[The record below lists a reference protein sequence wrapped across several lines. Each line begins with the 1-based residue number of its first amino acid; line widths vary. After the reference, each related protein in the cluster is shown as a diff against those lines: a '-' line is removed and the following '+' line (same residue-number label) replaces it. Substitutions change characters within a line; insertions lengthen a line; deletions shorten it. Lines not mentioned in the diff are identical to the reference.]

1 MLIYIFVFAI
11 SVFFTR
17 LCEGSERKFHKF
29 AFASFA
35 VLIPAL
41 LAGFRDYGVGHD
53 TTIYVEDTVL
63 EVLDYKDSDLL
74 TFIKATIEG
83 EFTQEKVYCFLNYVA
98 LQIGSEVNYVYFVIN
113 LVTIAL
119 VFNAIYLYREKAS
132 MPLMMCVFLFLYFN
146 LSLNIIRQ
154 SVAMALALNV
164 YLFLEQKKWKTA
176 FGFLA
181 VMLLSHNTSVV
192 FSLFLLLYA
201 AIHRNALKKVIFGII
216 LIIPVS
222 LMILD
227 YLIMVAISLNIVS
240 LKFMVYMIDEEKT
253 AIMKTA
259 VVFGWIV
266 LGAMFWFGRS
276 FLKKKET
283 SREIALIFNVK
294 LCSNIL
300 ILASTISLWA
310 FRMAYYFGIFD
321 VLFIPRI
328 IRLVYE
334 EDEKKGRLS
343 SLLIVSLIILYWY
356 WSIIHNN
363 ENETY
368 PYKSALLGL

>member
-83 EFTQEKVYCFLNYVA
+83 EFTQEKVYCFLTYVA

-132 MPLMMCVFLFLYFN
+132 MPLMMCVFLFLYFQTFHDKIN
-146 LSLNIIRQ
+146 LQ
-154 SVAMALALNV
+154 
-164 YLFLEQKKWKTA
+164 
-176 FGFLA
+176 
-181 VMLLSHNTSVV
+181 
-192 FSLFLLLYA
+192 
-201 AIHRNALKKVIFGII
+201 
-216 LIIPVS
+216 
-222 LMILD
+222 
-227 YLIMVAISLNIVS
+227 
-240 LKFMVYMIDEEKT
+240 
-253 AIMKTA
+253 MK
-259 VVFGWIV
+259 
-266 LGAMFWFGRS
+266 
-276 FLKKKET
+276 
-283 SREIALIFNVK
+283 
-294 LCSNIL
+294 
-300 ILASTISLWA
+300 
-310 FRMAYYFGIFD
+310 
-321 VLFIPRI
+321 
-328 IRLVYE
+328 
-334 EDEKKGRLS
+334 
-343 SLLIVSLIILYWY
+343 
-356 WSIIHNN
+356 
-363 ENETY
+363 
-368 PYKSALLGL
+368 